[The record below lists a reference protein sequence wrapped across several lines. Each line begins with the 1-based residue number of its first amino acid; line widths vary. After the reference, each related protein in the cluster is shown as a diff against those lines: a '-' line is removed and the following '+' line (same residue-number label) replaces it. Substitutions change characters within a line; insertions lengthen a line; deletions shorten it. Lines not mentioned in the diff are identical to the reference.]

1 MSFEI
6 QVTGF
11 ASLAGSKTLSDEE
24 KAVLLGQT
32 VVLTV
37 NGVETVGSL
46 HVSKSGGLTAQFAVK
61 VQVSDLGEP
70 KAEKVEKPSG
80 LDALKAAA
88 AARIAANAAKAAAAL
103 G

>member
-11 ASLAGSKTLSDEE
+11 ASLAGSKTLTDDE

-32 VVLTV
+32 VALTI

-46 HVSKSGGLTAQFAVK
+46 HISKSGGLTAQFAVK
-61 VQVSDLGEP
+61 VQIPELGEP
-70 KAEKVEKPSG
+70 KAEKVEKTSG

-88 AARIAANAAKAAAAL
+88 AARIAAKKAAEAL